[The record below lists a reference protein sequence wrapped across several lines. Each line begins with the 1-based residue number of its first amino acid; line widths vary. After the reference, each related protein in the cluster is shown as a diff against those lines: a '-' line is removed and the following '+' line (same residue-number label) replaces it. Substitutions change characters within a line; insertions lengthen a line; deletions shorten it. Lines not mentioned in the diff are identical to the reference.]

1 MLGAYIRELA
11 VSLNPHFMNNELT
24 EKECIAIDNSLKTF
38 LDEYQ
43 EDNIFKN
50 RLPYLLE
57 QNRVDK
63 NRVDFIITELSVLK
77 ILSYKNERGDKT
89 LGHKFNRQEIE
100 KLLQSGGLTT
110 KWLDIESKRINLKI
124 SKNVLN
130 EYPYTKWFARLG
142 FIFSALLLLKELYTL
157 LCKK

>member
-1 MLGAYIRELA
+1 MT
-11 VSLNPHFMNNELT
+11 NELT
-24 EKECIAIDNSLKTF
+24 ENECIAIDISLKIY

-43 EDNIFKN
+43 EENIFKN
-50 RLPYLLE
+50 RFTFLLE
-57 QNRVDK
+57 KNGIDK
-63 NRVDFIITELSVLK
+63 DRIDFIITELSVLK

-100 KLLQSGGLTT
+100 TLLKNGGLTS

-142 FIFSALLLLKELYTL
+142 FIFSILLLLKELYIL

>member
-1 MLGAYIRELA
+1 
-11 VSLNPHFMNNELT
+11 MNNELT

-57 QNRVDK
+57 QNGVDK
-63 NRVDFIITELSVLK
+63 NRIDFIITELSVLK

-100 KLLQSGGLTT
+100 KLVQTGGFTN
-110 KWLDIESKRINLKI
+110 KWLDIESKRINLTI
-124 SKNVLN
+124 SKNLLN
-130 EYPYTKWFARLG
+130 EYPYTKWFARIG
-142 FIFSALLLLKELYTL
+142 FAIAILLALKEIYLLLK
-157 LCKK
+157 K